1 MNITSDLN
9 LKQYEKDLES
19 QMSKHLDYFDKEISK
34 FRTGRAH
41 PAMVEDIRVSCYGT
55 FMPIKEL
62 ASISVP
68 ESSLIVIQPWDKNI
82 LDDIIRAISTSDLN
96 LMPQTDG
103 DIIRLK
109 LPPMSSSRREEL
121 VKSLHQKLEFAK
133 ISIRNTRKDVQNK
146 IRDAEKSKLISED
159 FAKKLLDL
167 LQKVT
172 DKFIKL
178 SDDLSEKKENEIKSL

>member
-9 LKQYEKDLES
+9 LKQYEKDLEN
-19 QMSKHLDYFDKEISK
+19 QMSKHVDHFEKEISK

-55 FMPIKEL
+55 TMPIKEL

-68 ESSLIVIQPWDKNI
+68 ESSLIVIQPWDKTI
-82 LDDIIRAISTSDLN
+82 LDDIIRAISNSDLN
-96 LMPQTDG
+96 INPQTDG
-103 DIIRLK
+103 DIIRIK
-109 LPPMSSSRREEL
+109 IPPMSSSRREEL
-121 VKSLHQKLEFAK
+121 VKSLHQKLEFSK
-133 ISIRNTRKDVQNK
+133 ISIRNTRKDIQNK
-146 IRDAEKSKLISED
+146 IREAEKSKVISED
-159 FAKKLLDL
+159 FTKRLLDL

-178 SDDLSEKKENEIKSL
+178 SDDLAEKKENEIKNL